1 MQSVPITTKVEI
13 SNPAQGEVYLIQ
25 HYVATNKIDRQDI
38 TEILIRKK
46 VFHKETSNS
55 LSKVKLVS
63 EDDNYWHKMF
73 KAYLINKTYPRII
86 S

>member
-38 TEILIRKK
+38 TEILLK
-46 VFHKETSNS
+46 VVLNI
-55 LSKVKLVS
+55 
-63 EDDNYWHKMF
+63 
-73 KAYLINKTYPRII
+73 LILI
-86 S
+86 